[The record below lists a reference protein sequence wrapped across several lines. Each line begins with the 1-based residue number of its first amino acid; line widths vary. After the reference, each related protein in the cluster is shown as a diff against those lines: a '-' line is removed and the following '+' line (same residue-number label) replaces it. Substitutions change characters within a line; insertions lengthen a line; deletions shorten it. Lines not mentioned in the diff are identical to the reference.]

1 MIVMPR
7 RLSDEVASRV
17 RALIEEHQL
26 EAGMKLP
33 AERQLA
39 IQLGVSRNSLREA
52 LAKLV
57 SEGVLISRRGGG
69 TFVRWQHEAW
79 SEQNI
84 VQPLK
89 SLMADDPDYSF
100 DILEARHAIEAST
113 AWHAAM
119 RATSAD
125 KEKIRLCFEATQSED
140 PDLASQA
147 DVRFHL
153 AIAEASHNVVLLQT
167 MRGFFDVL
175 QSSVKQSRQRMYL
188 VPPVFSQLTEQHQA
202 VLDAIV
208 AGDADGARKAM
219 MAHLSF
225 VHTTIKQF
233 DEDQARQA
241 RITRLPGDPGEN
253 SRENNT

>member
-1 MIVMPR
+1 
-7 RLSDEVASRV
+7 
-17 RALIEEHQL
+17 
-26 EAGMKLP
+26 
-33 AERQLA
+33 
-39 IQLGVSRNSLREA
+39 
-52 LAKLV
+52 
-57 SEGVLISRRGGG
+57 
-69 TFVRWQHEAW
+69 
-79 SEQNI
+79 
-84 VQPLK
+84 
-89 SLMADDPDYSF
+89 
-100 DILEARHAIEAST
+100 
-113 AWHAAM
+113 
-119 RATSAD
+119 
-125 KEKIRLCFEATQSED
+125 
-140 PDLASQA
+140 
-147 DVRFHL
+147 
-153 AIAEASHNVVLLQT
+153 

>member
-7 RLSDEVASRV
+7 RLADEVAARV
-17 RALIEEHQL
+17 RMLVQEQPL
-26 EAGMKLP
+26 EAGQRLP

-39 IQLGVSRNSLREA
+39 QQLGVSRNSLREA
-52 LAKLV
+52 LAILV
-57 SEGVLISRRGGG
+57 NEGLLISRRGGG
-69 TFVRWQHEAW
+69 TFVRWRHEPW

-89 SLMADDPDYSF
+89 GLLADDPDYSF

-119 RATSAD
+119 RATEAE
-125 KEKIRLCFEATQSED
+125 KEKIRLCFEATQSDD

-167 MRGFFDVL
+167 MRGFFDLL

-188 VPPVFSQLTEQHQA
+188 VPPVFARLTEQHQA
-202 VLDAIV
+202 VLEAII
-208 AGDADGARKAM
+208 AGDAEGARRAM
-219 MAHLSF
+219 MAHLGF

-233 DEDQARQA
+233 DEDSARQA
-241 RITRLPGDPGEN
+241 RITRLPDERISNTGEN
-253 SRENNT
+253 HS

>member
-17 RALIEEHQL
+17 RALIEEQQL

-39 IQLGVSRNSLREA
+39 VQLGVSRNSLREA

-69 TFVRWQHEAW
+69 TFIRWQHEAW

-89 SLMADDPDYSF
+89 SLLADDPDYSF

-119 RATSAD
+119 RATAAD
-125 KEKIRLCFEATQSED
+125 KEKIRLCFDATQSED

-188 VPPVFSQLTEQHQA
+188 VPPVFSQLTAQHQA

-208 AGDADGARKAM
+208 AGDADGARRAM

-225 VHTTIKQF
+225 VHTTIKRF

-241 RITRLPGDPGEN
+241 RITRLPGDSGDN

>member
-17 RALIEEHQL
+17 RALIEEQQL

-39 IQLGVSRNSLREA
+39 VRLGVSRNSLREA

-89 SLMADDPDYSF
+89 TLLADDPDYSF

-202 VLDAIV
+202 VLDAII